1 MGNSQPGIWF
11 DKVEIIMFI
20 RLISDGNKKCGFI
33 SFYLFILSVN
43 LMAELARGAKNHVE
57 WSLWINVDHQ
67 IIQRENNWEK
77 ILYPPTVISW
87 SDEIKRDSILVS
99 LTASL
104 TDVAE
109 DRLKTQ
115 SFFHFQLWPAR
126 GKTDHNANMKVWDCC
141 KFCTVKL
148 VITTNVDQKFI
159 ANNSAWYLEVLT
171 LTIKPRPVSRGFY
184 AENNF
189 GNMKHGIYQIF
200 YVSLN
205 V

>member
-1 MGNSQPGIWF
+1 MTINQWALTLFLLASYYHHVPCLSSPFKLVEIGNAMGNSQPGIWF

-104 TDVAE
+104 TERAE
-109 DRLKTQ
+109 DRLKAFFISSFDQPEEKLTTMQIWKCETAASFAQ
-115 SFFHFQLWPAR
+115 S
-126 GKTDHNANMKVWDCC
+126 N
-141 KFCTVKL
+141 
-148 VITTNVDQKFI
+148 
-159 ANNSAWYLEVLT
+159 
-171 LTIKPRPVSRGFY
+171 
-184 AENNF
+184 
-189 GNMKHGIYQIF
+189 
-200 YVSLN
+200 
-205 V
+205 